1 MSTSYLLHHLI
12 DHAAART
19 PDAAALRHRGETL
32 SYAELAVLQDRFAA
46 ALAGMGL
53 ARLSR
58 VGIYL
63 GKCFEMVAAAF
74 GSTKAGCCFVPI
86 NPALRAPQVAHILN
100 DCSVEIM
107 VTSRERLE
115 ALGDVLAHCPSVRLI
130 VLVAPLGVGANE
142 RAGHGQ
148 CGWNE
153 FTDVAPARHPERLD
167 TDMAA
172 ILYTSGST
180 GRPKGVVVSH
190 RNMVS
195 GAASVASYVDNRA
208 DDCLLAVLPLS
219 FDAGFSQLTTAF
231 HAGARVVLLE
241 YVLPSEVI
249 RTLARERVTGLTA
262 VPPLWIQLAEL
273 EWPQS
278 IREHL
283 RYFANTGGKMPRE
296 VLARLRAHV
305 PAAKPFLMYG
315 LTEAFRS
322 TYLPPEQIDR
332 RPDSMGKAIP
342 NQEVM
347 VLRPDGSPCSPN
359 EPGELVHRG
368 STVSLGY
375 WGDPEQTAV
384 RFRPLPCSQPELT
397 LPEIVVFSGDT
408 VRMDDEGYLYFIGRT
423 DEMIKSSG
431 YRISPTEVE
440 DAVYAS
446 GLVAEVAAVGLPD
459 ARLGHAIA
467 VVLLPIQGGDFG
479 VEALLRILEKSLP
492 GYMLP
497 RRVEVRKEILPRNCN
512 GKIDRKRL
520 AQELQESSSMS
531 VEPVR

>member
-1 MSTSYLLHHLI
+1 
-12 DHAAART
+12 
-19 PDAAALRHRGETL
+19 
-32 SYAELAVLQDRFAA
+32 
-46 ALAGMGL
+46 
-53 ARLSR
+53 
-58 VGIYL
+58 
-63 GKCFEMVAAAF
+63 
-74 GSTKAGCCFVPI
+74 
-86 NPALRAPQVAHILN
+86 
-100 DCSVEIM
+100 
-107 VTSRERLE
+107 
-115 ALGDVLAHCPSVRLI
+115 
-130 VLVAPLGVGANE
+130 
-142 RAGHGQ
+142 
-148 CGWNE
+148 
-153 FTDVAPARHPERLD
+153 
-167 TDMAA
+167 MAA

-195 GAASVASYVDNRA
+195 GAASVASYIDNRA

-231 HAGARVVLLE
+231 HAGAGVVLLD

-249 RTLARERVTGLTA
+249 RTMARERVTGLTA
-262 VPPLWIQLAEL
+262 VPPLWIQLAEV

-305 PAAKPFLMYG
+305 PAARPFLMYG

-322 TYLPPEQIDR
+322 TYLPPEQIDQ

-347 VLRPDGSPCSPN
+347 VLRPDGTPCSPN

-375 WGDPEQTAV
+375 WGDPEQTAA
-384 RFRPLPCSQPELT
+384 RFRPLPCAQRKLP
-397 LPEIVVFSGDT
+397 LPEMVVFSGDT
-408 VRMDDEGYLYFIGRT
+408 VRKDDEGYMYFIGRT

-446 GLVAEVAAVGLPD
+446 GLAAEVAAVGLPD
-459 ARLGHAIA
+459 ARLGQAVA
-467 VVLLPIQGGDFG
+467 VVLLPIQGGDFSVAG
-479 VEALLRILEKSLP
+479 LLRILEKSVP

-497 RRVEVRKEILPRNCN
+497 RRVEVRKDSLPRNCN

-520 AQELQESSSMS
+520 AQELQESSPMS
-531 VEPVR
+531 AVR